1 MAQVSRTVPE
11 TMRAMAIDRFGGPDV
26 LTMHTLPVPEV
37 GANEVLIA
45 VHTAEVGGW
54 DADMRGG
61 WSLSGKKPRFPLV
74 LGGGGSGTV
83 AAVGS
88 RVKRFRIGD
97 PVYSYA
103 WENPKGGFY
112 AEYVAAPAETAAPV
126 PASFDLAQAGAIP
139 IAALTAIQGI
149 DDALHLKKNERV
161 IILGASGGL
170 GVFAIQFAKLR
181 GARVLAI
188 ASGQDGV
195 ALARR
200 LGADAAIDGRGDD
213 VAGAARALAP
223 DGIDA
228 VLALIGGKTLTKCL
242 DTLRPGGR
250 LAYPNGID
258 PVPRKRRAVKTK
270 PYDGMAGRTQF
281 ERLSRAVTAARLQV
295 PIAAEFALAE
305 AARAHERLAQGHV
318 VGKVVL
324 RISHFGV

>member
-1 MAQVSRTVPE
+1 MAQISRTVPE
-11 TMRAMAIDRFGGPDV
+11 TMRAIAIDRFGGPDV

-54 DADMRGG
+54 DAEMRDG
-61 WSLSGKKPRFPLV
+61 SLSDKKPRFPLV
-74 LGGGGSGTV
+74 LGGGGSGTI

-88 RVKRFRIGD
+88 RVKRFKIGD
-97 PVYSYA
+97 PVYSFP
-103 WENPKGGFY
+103 WDNPKGGFY

-126 PASFDLAQAGAIP
+126 PPPLDLAQAGAIP

-149 DDALHLKKNERV
+149 DDALHLKKEERV

-195 ALARR
+195 ALARK

-213 VAGAARALAP
+213 VAGAAQALAP

-228 VLALIGGKTLTKCL
+228 VLALTGGKTLTKCL
-242 DTLRPGGR
+242 DTLRRGGR

-258 PVPRKRRAVKTK
+258 PVPRKRRGIKTK
-270 PYDGMAGRTQF
+270 PYD
-281 ERLSRAVTAARLQV
+281 
-295 PIAAEFALAE
+295 
-305 AARAHERLAQGHV
+305 
-318 VGKVVL
+318 
-324 RISHFGV
+324 